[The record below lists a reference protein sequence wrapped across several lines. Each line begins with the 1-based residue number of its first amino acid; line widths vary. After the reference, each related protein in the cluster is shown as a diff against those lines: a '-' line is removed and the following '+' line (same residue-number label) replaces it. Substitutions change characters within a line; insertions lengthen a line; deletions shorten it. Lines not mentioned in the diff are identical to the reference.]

1 MKSSRSLLYTVFGMV
16 FFVILPFALIAS
28 AHLKKQLPGKDCTVT
43 NISGVAGVQYQVV
56 HHLEKKSKDATAY
69 TRTSPWIPLKQ
80 GSQIAYGVL
89 IKTGQKSFVD
99 IMIKD
104 IGAFRVNEKS
114 LLKLERIN
122 KKPQII
128 CLTLNDGK
136 VLSRTIKKKSAK
148 DDNKSCGYGVRTP
161 TATISVQGTT
171 FSVDYLPAKK
181 LTQVA
186 VTDGVVHI
194 KSTGNSAF
202 NSKVHKG
209 KKMRIAPSIPHPR
222 LENITPGISRELLA
236 TQNLKIKE
244 TGTDR
249 LNEMMDLVIAS
260 PFYNKA
266 LTIITRYEMKSFKR
280 AIIYYARLVWGDTVP
295 GTLQAVELEE
305 GDYQDPWNT
314 DYFYEKIEAKKAV
327 LISAGPDKILHTK
340 DDIFMSINL

>member
-1 MKSSRSLLYTVFGMV
+1 MKSPRSLIYTGVGLL
-16 FFVILPFALIAS
+16 FFVILPFFLIAS
-28 AHLKKQLPGKDCTVT
+28 DHMKKQLPGNDCTVT
-43 NISGVAGVQYQVV
+43 NISGAAGVQYQAAY
-56 HHLEKKSKDATAY
+56 HLEKKSKDAAAY
-69 TRTSPWIPLKQ
+69 TRTSQWIPLKQ
-80 GSQIAYGVL
+80 GSQIAYGALV
-89 IKTGQKSFVD
+89 KTGQKSFVD

-122 KKPQII
+122 EKPKII

-136 VLSRTIKKKSAK
+136 VLCRTINSKSAK

-171 FSVDYLPAKK
+171 FSVDYLPVKK
-181 LTQVA
+181 MTRVA
-186 VTDGVVHI
+186 VADGVVHI

-202 NSKVHKG
+202 NSKVQKG
-209 KKMRIAPSIPHPR
+209 EKMRIAPSIPHPR

-236 TQNLKIKE
+236 TQNLKIKK

-266 LTIITRYEMKSFKR
+266 LGIITRYEMKSFKR
-280 AIIYYARLVWGDTVP
+280 AVIYYARLVWGDTVP
-295 GTLQAVELEE
+295 GSLQDVELEE

-327 LISAGPDKILHTK
+327 LISAGPDKILHTE